1 MQSRTKKLAILALF
15 AALALGIYGLE
26 SLIPNPFPIPG
37 IKLGLANIVTLVVL
51 KRFGIREAALVLT
64 VRILL
69 SSLLFGNGVTLLYS
83 AAGGLL
89 CLAIEFA
96 INSFLK
102 GKALFV
108 TAVFGAL
115 FHNAGQLI
123 VALFLTK
130 VINVMVYAPYLGISA
145 ILTGLF
151 TGLCAY
157 YTLKLLPRII
167 RED

>member
-37 IKLGLANIVTLVVL
+37 IKLGLANIITLVVL
-51 KRFGIREAALVLT
+51 RRFGVGEAALVLT

-69 SSLLFGNGVTLLYS
+69 SALLFGNGVTLLYS
-83 AAGGLL
+83 AAGGVL
-89 CLAIEFA
+89 CLAIEFV
-96 INSFLK
+96 INRFLK
-102 GKALFV
+102 GKAIFV
-108 TAVFGAL
+108 TAIFGAL
-115 FHNAGQLI
+115 FHNAGQLVI
-123 VALFLTK
+123 AYFLTK
-130 VINVMVYAPYLGISA
+130 VINVIIYAPYLGISA

-157 YTLKLLPRII
+157 YTLKLLPKII